1 MSMDFVEVERA
12 KSLAY
17 FKQVEEIYLASF
29 PVSQIRP
36 TKMIT
41 RMLEFDSNYH
51 LFVVK
56 QHDFL
61 VGFSLLYAFN
71 ELNIAFLD
79 FMAIDKRYRGR
90 SVGSRLFK
98 YTLNASRQLV
108 KNSIG
113 LFFEIQRESPRR
125 HDKEEFRQR
134 RIMFYRRHG
143 AKALENIHYL
153 LPDLHGGKPED
164 MYLMMVPNREITFL
178 EKRLVFRIISKIY
191 LTIYHFCY
199 DSYHSDLTTAQLPP
213 RIRLI

>member
-17 FKQVEEIYLASF
+17 FKQVEKIYLASF

-36 TKMIT
+36 IKMIT

-90 SVGSRLFK
+90 SVGSDLFK
-98 YTLNASRQLV
+98 YTLNASRHLV
-108 KNSIG
+108 KNSSGVI
-113 LFFEIQRESPRR
+113 FEIQRESPRSMIR
-125 HDKEEFRQR
+125 KNSDREGLCFT
-134 RIMFYRRHG
+134 
-143 AKALENIHYL
+143 
-153 LPDLHGGKPED
+153 ED
-164 MYLMMVPNREITFL
+164 MVQKHL
-178 EKRLVFRIISKIY
+178 KIY
-191 LTIYHFCY
+191 TICY
-199 DSYHSDLTTAQLPP
+199 QTYMEVSP
-213 RIRLI
+213 RTCT

>member
-61 VGFSLLYAFN
+61 VGFSLLYVFN

-98 YTLNASRQLV
+98 YTLNASRHLV
-108 KNSIG
+108 KNSSGVI
-113 LFFEIQRESPRR
+113 FEIQRESPRR
-125 HDKEEFRQR
+125 HEEEFRQR

-143 AKALENIHYL
+143 AKAFENIHYL
-153 LPDLHGGKPED
+153 LPDSHGGKPED
-164 MYLMMVPNREITFL
+164 MYLMMVPNREITSL

-199 DSYHSDLTTAQLPP
+199 DSDLTIAHLPP